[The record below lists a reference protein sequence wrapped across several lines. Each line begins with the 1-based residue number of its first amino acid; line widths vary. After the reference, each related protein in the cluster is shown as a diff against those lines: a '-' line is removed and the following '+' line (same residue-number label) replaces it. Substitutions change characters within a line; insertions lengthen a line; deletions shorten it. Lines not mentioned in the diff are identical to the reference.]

1 MEYYNLESLTHHQ
14 PITPRTLRTVTQF
27 LLSISVFTFIYCSHR
42 SSWCCFML
50 NSLKYY
56 ISAISFHGLDK
67 SWIFL
72 ICNGILMAVATTSA
86 GLVSS
91 PSKGFDMAENHV
103 IADGPRAPEESK
115 EDVEWL
121 AEPIPN
127 AVVQVE
133 EMENDHEETLKVEDQ
148 GSQDDPRF
156 EEERGGDHLILIDED
171 HEEQE
176 LERGAPLKQPE
187 ESTEAEAE
195 EIRTYYTLE
204 ETHRQE
210 NEENLEAGGIHLGEE
225 VQVEDEEEEKRGLE
239 KLSTEE
245 LNKKFDDF
253 IRKMKEE
260 LRIEAQQQLVVVK

>member
-1 MEYYNLESLTHHQ
+1 
-14 PITPRTLRTVTQF
+14 
-27 LLSISVFTFIYCSHR
+27 
-42 SSWCCFML
+42 
-50 NSLKYY
+50 
-56 ISAISFHGLDK
+56 
-67 SWIFL
+67 
-72 ICNGILMAVATTSA
+72 MAVATTSA

-91 PSKGFDMAENHV
+91 PSKGFDMDDMAENHV
-103 IADGPRAPEESK
+103 IADGPRTPEESK

-127 AVVQVE
+127 AVLQVE
-133 EMENDHEETLKVEDQ
+133 EMENDEETLKVEDQ
-148 GSQDDPRF
+148 GNQDDPLF
-156 EEERGGDHLILIDED
+156 EEERGGDHLIVIDED

-176 LERGAPLKQPE
+176 LEGGAPLKQPE
-187 ESTEAEAE
+187 EPGESTEAEAE
-195 EIRTYYTLE
+195 EIRTYYILE

-210 NEENLEAGGIHLGEE
+210 NEENLEAGGFHLGEE
-225 VQVEDEEEEKRGLE
+225 VQVEEEEEEQEEKRGLE